1 MIYRTI
7 KKDGSL
13 GFDDVIRRTVIKGI
27 SPASA
32 VMAIESLIAL
42 GLAAE
47 RNGGIVPE
55 PAPQNKVNL
64 QDAPPIKII
73 KAVAAAAIN
82 CYETVKAS
90 IYGV

>member
-1 MIYRTI
+1 
-7 KKDGSL
+7 
-13 GFDDVIRRTVIKGI
+13 
-27 SPASA
+27 
-32 VMAIESLIAL
+32 
-42 GLAAE
+42 
-47 RNGGIVPE
+47 VPE